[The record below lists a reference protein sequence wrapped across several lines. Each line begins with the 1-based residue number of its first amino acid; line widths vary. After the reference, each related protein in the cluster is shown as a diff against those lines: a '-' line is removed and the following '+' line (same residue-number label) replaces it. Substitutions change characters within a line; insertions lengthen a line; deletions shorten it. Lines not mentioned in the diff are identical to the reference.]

1 MTFLIN
7 WKYSPQFSATWDDSI
22 APQDFHAYLDPRSTQ
37 SEIFAKK
44 IVALN

>member
-22 APQDFHAYLDPRSTQ
+22 GPQDFHAYSDPRSTQ
-37 SEIFAKK
+37 SEIFAK
-44 IVALN
+44 ND